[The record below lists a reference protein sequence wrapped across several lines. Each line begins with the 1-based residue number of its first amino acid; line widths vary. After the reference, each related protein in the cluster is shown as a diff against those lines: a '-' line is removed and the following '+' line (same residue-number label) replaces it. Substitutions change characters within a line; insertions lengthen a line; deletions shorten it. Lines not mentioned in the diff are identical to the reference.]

1 MIRCK
6 YSDIN
11 LDMTGKAQGVPFQGG
26 VSGGTS
32 NGIIMTGDMN
42 NQAEDEVGS
51 NGCDSDT
58 KTMN

>member
-1 MIRCK
+1 M
-6 YSDIN
+6 
-11 LDMTGKAQGVPFQGG
+11 PFQGG

-32 NGIIMTGDMN
+32 NGIIIIGDMN

-51 NGCDSDT
+51 NGFDSDT